1 MDNLSLSCISD
12 WVILPWLRPSNLRIF
27 FKVVLLPAI
36 FGNTLPDIYYLVQ
49 TFTLKVNFI
58 FRKSFKLVIINHLIE
73 MHLLETENVGDLN
86 GLLEILEDIGKTVD
100 IATLDDSLDEERTM
114 LLNLLNDAEGLG
126 FIEVTNGDVALT
138 ELGRQYLKSDVDGRK
153 KLLREELVKIEPF
166 NSIMSAIRE
175 KQVMNMEDL
184 ENLTSELF
192 PSDSPESTLK
202 VLMNWG
208 RYARILDYDSD
219 EDEVRIVP

>member
-1 MDNLSLSCISD
+1 
-12 WVILPWLRPSNLRIF
+12 
-27 FKVVLLPAI
+27 
-36 FGNTLPDIYYLVQ
+36 
-49 TFTLKVNFI
+49 
-58 FRKSFKLVIINHLIE
+58 

>member
-1 MDNLSLSCISD
+1 
-12 WVILPWLRPSNLRIF
+12 
-27 FKVVLLPAI
+27 VLLPAI

>member
-1 MDNLSLSCISD
+1 M
-12 WVILPWLRPSNLRIF
+12 
-27 FKVVLLPAI
+27 VLLPAI
-36 FGNTLPDIYYLVQ
+36 FGNTVPDIYYLVQ